1 MYMRNYYAL
10 ILAGG
15 GGTRLW
21 PMSRQSK
28 PKQML
33 PLVGMNSMFK
43 TSVERLFPLFK
54 PEQIFISTAQD
65 YVEDLR
71 AEVPYIPAE
80 NFIPEPSARNNAAA
94 VGLAVT
100 VMQKRDPNAII
111 AMLTADHHIGKVDVF
126 RDVLAAAGE
135 LAKEGKIVTLGISPS
150 FPSTGFGYIQQ
161 GKNLG
166 SMKGFKYSKSEG
178 FHEKPDLVRA
188 TQYVA
193 SGKYT
198 WNSGMFIWQASKAMS
213 EFERQQPQMFQ
224 LLQELQP
231 TVDSPE
237 YEATLS
243 RIWEQM
249 PKVSIDYAVM
259 EGAQDMVVFPVD
271 IAWSDVGTWASLYEV
286 LEVDR
291 FGNCGKNGSD
301 KRIILDA
308 RDSLVFSDKL
318 TVAIGV
324 DNIIVVETDDVLMIC
339 HKDRSQDV
347 KEIVNYLRDNNMA
360 DYL

>member
-1 MYMRNYYAL
+1 MQNYYAL

-21 PMSRQSK
+21 PMSRQNK

-33 PLVGMNSMFK
+33 PLVGTYSMFK

-65 YVEDLR
+65 YVEDLH

-94 VGLAVT
+94 VGLSLSVI
-100 VMQKRDPNAII
+100 QKRDPNAIV

-126 RDVLAAAGE
+126 RDVLAASAE
-135 LAKEGKIVTLGISPS
+135 IAKEGKIVTLGISPS

-161 GKNLG
+161 GEKMG
-166 SMKGFKYSKSEG
+166 MMKGFNYSKAQR
-178 FHEKPDLVRA
+178 FLEKPDVVRA
-188 TQYVA
+188 SQFVA
-193 SGKYT
+193 SGKYS
-198 WNSGMFIWQASKAMS
+198 WNSGMFIWQASKAMA
-213 EFERQQPQMFQ
+213 EFERQQPELFK

-231 TVDSPE
+231 SIDTDN
-237 YEATLS
+237 YQTTLNS
-243 RIWEQM
+243 IWEKT
-249 PKVSIDYAVM
+249 PKISIDYAVM
-259 EGAQDMVVFPVD
+259 EGAEDMVVIPID
-271 IAWSDVGTWASLYEV
+271 IAWSDVGSWSSLFEV
-286 LEVDR
+286 LELDR
-291 FGNCGKNGSD
+291 FGNCGKNGSE
-301 KRIILDA
+301 KRIVLNA
-308 RDSLVFSDKL
+308 HNSLFFSDKL

-339 HKDRSQDV
+339 HKDRAQDV
-347 KEIVNYLRDNNMA
+347 REIVNYLRDNKMD

>member
-1 MYMRNYYAL
+1 MQNYYAL

-33 PLVGMNSMFK
+33 PLVGINSMFK

-71 AEVPYIPAE
+71 DEVPYLPAE
-80 NFIPEPSARNNAAA
+80 NFIAEPSARNNAAA
-94 VGLAVT
+94 VGLAISVI
-100 VMQKRDPNAII
+100 QKRDPNAII

-126 RDVLAAAGE
+126 REVLATAGE

-150 FPSTGFGYIQQ
+150 IPSTGFGYIQL
-161 GKNLG
+161 GENLG
-166 SMKGFKYSKSEG
+166 TVNGFSYNKSKG

-213 EFERQQPQMFQ
+213 EFQRQQAEMYQ

-231 TVDSPE
+231 TVDTPD
-237 YEATLS
+237 YPATLN
-243 RIWEQM
+243 RIWDRM
-249 PKVSIDYAVM
+249 PKISIDYAVM
-259 EGAQDMVVFPVD
+259 EGAEDIVVIPVD

-286 LEVDR
+286 LDVDR
-291 FGNCGKNGSD
+291 FGNCGKNGGD

-308 RDSLVFSDKL
+308 RNSLIFSDKL

-347 KEIVNYLRDNNMA
+347 KEIVNYLRDNKMD